1 MTRALHGLLEAG
13 SDVHWHNRQGETAL
27 YLAMKSSRRTAAKFL
42 LAFGAD
48 IHVWTSCGLDVL
60 GLGHKYSL
68 NCKLDENFCLP
79 QIMPCM
85 SLAASCGAASEP
97 TILERG
103 GNP

>member
-13 SDVHWHNRQGETAL
+13 SDVHWHHGQGEMAL
-27 YLAMKSSRRTAAKFL
+27 YLAMKFNQRTTAKFL
-42 LAFGAD
+42 LASGAD

-60 GLGHKYSL
+60 GLRHKYSL

-85 SLAASCGAASEP
+85 SPAASCGAASEP
-97 TILERG
+97 TILKR